1 MKEPRIPNKKERALS
16 HGFLTGGL
24 ILLSVGLALGP
35 GHYIGGL
42 IGLIIAAIWCFAG
55 GFCFAFANAF
65 AKLIAKK

>member
-1 MKEPRIPNKKERALS
+1 MKDLKVLSKKELALS
-16 HGFLTGGL
+16 HGFLIGGL

-35 GHYIGGL
+35 GHYIGWI

-55 GFCFAFANAF
+55 GLCFAFANAF